1 MKKRWIGLGA
11 MVCVMGSASLAMAQD
26 AAEGET
32 NSKFY
37 DFDGVTIDGEFKKP
51 EIMKDKARDKAEFKR
66 LLNLKK
72 RFLPKVLESSEEQ
85 ALR

>member
-1 MKKRWIGLGA
+1 MKKWIGLGA
-11 MVCVMGSASLAMAQD
+11 MVCMMGTGSLAMAQD

-32 NSKFY
+32 SSKFY